1 MMNASSNRIEVN
13 DRTIDAMVR
22 SAQPH
27 LRRAMKL
34 VRRPEARVAIAPS
47 PIGKLFVAEGP
58 RGLVSVHFLWKS
70 DAGRTLELLR
80 RKFDLVENEPS
91 TVALRGY
98 IDRYFAGDLN
108 VLTHA
113 VDLSL
118 VASEF
123 QRLALTHL
131 RTVPAGAV
139 ISYQGLAAALG
150 HPDAQRAIGNTMATN
165 PVPIFV
171 PCHRVIKSDGSIG
184 NYGGGVRRKII
195 LLRNEGFVVKPDLK
209 VPERAVLG
217 HRKTRIFCRP
227 ECTAAHRAG
236 QVNQLIFADASHAR
250 HAGLRP
256 CKLCRPTRFQ
266 AIELA

>member
-1 MMNASSNRIEVN
+1 
-13 DRTIDAMVR
+13 MVR
-22 SAQPH
+22 NAQPH

-58 RGLVSVHFLWKS
+58 QGLVNVHFLAIR
-70 DAGRTLELLR
+70 DAERSLESLR
-80 RKFDLVENEPS
+80 QKFDLIENEPS
-91 TVALRGY
+91 TSALRRY
-98 IDRYFAGDLN
+98 IDLYFAGDLS
-108 VLTHA
+108 VLDHP

-118 VASEF
+118 VNSDF
-123 QRLALTHL
+123 QRRTLTHL

-139 ISYQGLAAALG
+139 ISYQGLAAAVG
-150 HPDAQRAIGNTMATN
+150 HPDAQRAVGTTMATN
-165 PVPIFV
+165 PIPIFV
-171 PCHRVIKSDGSIG
+171 PCHRVIKSDGTIG
-184 NYGGGVRRKII
+184 NYGGGVKRKII

-227 ECTAAHRAG
+227 ECTAARRAA

-250 HAGLRP
+250 SAGLRA
-256 CKLCRPTRFQ
+256 CKLCRP
-266 AIELA
+266 A

>member
-1 MMNASSNRIEVN
+1 MSATNLIEVD
-13 DRTIDAMVR
+13 DRTIDTMVR
-22 SAQPH
+22 RARPH

-58 RGLVSVHFLWKS
+58 GGLVNVHFLAIR
-70 DAGRTLELLR
+70 DASRSLELLR

-91 TVALRGY
+91 TMVLRRY
-98 IDRYFAGDLN
+98 IDRYFAGDLS

-131 RTVPAGAV
+131 RTVPPGAV

-150 HPDAQRAIGNTMATN
+150 HPDAQRAIGNTMASN

-171 PCHRVIKSDGSIG
+171 PCHRVIKSDGTIG
-184 NYGGGVRRKII
+184 NYGGGVKRKII
-195 LLRNEGFVVKPDLK
+195 LLRNEGFIVKPDLK

-227 ECTAAHRAG
+227 ECTAARRAA
-236 QVNQLIFADASHAR
+236 QENQLTFADASRAR
-250 HAGLRP
+250 RAGLRP
-256 CKLCRPTRFQ
+256 CKLCRP
-266 AIELA
+266 A